1 MWLIV
6 GLGNPGNKYALT
18 RHNIGFMLI
27 DALTRSCGNPTERT
41 EHKALTYHLTI
52 TDDETR
58 QSEKMILCKPQTFMN
73 LSGDSVRGLID
84 FYKIDLE
91 KILVVHDEVDQP
103 FGQLKVQKERGHGG
117 HNGIRDL
124 HLKIG
129 TNKYHRLRLGV
140 ARPTGPMEVAD
151 YVLAPFS
158 KDERNKLPD
167 FLSYGIDALES
178 LVFKGYEKTANQ
190 FNKLIQES

>member
-27 DALTRSCGNPTERT
+27 DALVRSNGNPHERS
-41 EHKALTYHLTI
+41 EQKALTYHFTLT
-52 TDDETR
+52 DQDTR
-58 QSEKMILCKPQTFMN
+58 KSEKVILCKPQTFMN
-73 LSGDSVRGLID
+73 LSGDSVRGLVD
-84 FYKIDLE
+84 FYKIDLD
-91 KILVVHDEVDQP
+91 KILVAHDEVDQP
-103 FGQLKVQKERGHGG
+103 FGQLKMQKERGHGG
-117 HNGIRDL
+117 HNGIRDT
-124 HLKIG
+124 HLKLG

-140 ARPTGPMEVAD
+140 GRPSGPMDVAD

-158 KDERNKLPD
+158 KDEMNKLPD

-178 LVFKGYEKTANQ
+178 LVFKGYEKTATQ
-190 FNKLIQES
+190 FNKVIQES